1 MQDRST
7 AKAIRLTLGAP
18 DTMLPPRPSPTQPDG
33 VLRQGDLPALP
44 VPVRGKAFV
53 YRLLDPVTAEPRYI
67 GRTRTPGIRRHG
79 HRSRRKSSR
88 VAHWHQRLALHGLVP
103 VMQILEG
110 PLTYAQARREEAWR
124 RAHLNAGWDLLN
136 AVPCVD
142 GRHEGDTI
150 WTPDT

>member
-79 HRSRRKSSR
+79 HRSRRSKKGAESLFGIGGLRCMGWSR
-88 VAHWHQRLALHGLVP
+88 
-103 VMQILEG
+103 
-110 PLTYAQARREEAWR
+110 
-124 RAHLNAGWDLLN
+124 
-136 AVPCVD
+136 
-142 GRHEGDTI
+142 
-150 WTPDT
+150 